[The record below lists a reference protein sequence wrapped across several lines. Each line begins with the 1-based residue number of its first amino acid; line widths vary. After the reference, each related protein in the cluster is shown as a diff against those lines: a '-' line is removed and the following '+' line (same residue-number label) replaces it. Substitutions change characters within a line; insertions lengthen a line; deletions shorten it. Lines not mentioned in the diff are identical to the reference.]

1 MPDSRNISDP
11 DFHLGTR
18 LTLPDDEV
26 HLWRIDLAAVAP
38 AEKRW
43 QEILSPD
50 ERARAARFHFERD
63 RRYYTATRALL
74 RTILASYVGAEPAD
88 LVFRYSEKEKPALDP
103 QFSLDAVEFN
113 ISHSGTAALLAFT
126 RGRALGI
133 DVELIREDFDPK
145 ALAHRFFSKH
155 EQTQLTALDPSE
167 KYSGFFRCWTRKEA
181 YIKAVGT
188 GLSLPLDQFD
198 VSLRPGDENALL
210 ATRPEA
216 SEAAEW
222 SLREVP
228 VGNGYVG
235 ALCVRGHDWRLQSS

>member
-1 MPDSRNISDP
+1 MHISGP
-11 DFHLGTR
+11 DFQLAAP
-18 LTLPDDEV
+18 LALPDDEV

-43 QEILSPD
+43 QKILSPD

-63 RRYYTATRALL
+63 RQHFIATRALL
-74 RTILASYVGAEPAD
+74 RMLLGSYVGSEPPD
-88 LVFRYSEKEKPALDP
+88 LVFRYSEKEKP
-103 QFSLDAVEFN
+103 SLDSRASHDSIEFN
-113 ISHSGTAALLAFT
+113 LSHSGTTALLAFA
-126 RGRALGI
+126 RGRALGV
-133 DVELIREDFDPK
+133 DVEIIHEDFDPT

-155 EQTQLTALDPSE
+155 EQTQLAALDPSE
-167 KYSGFFRCWTRKEA
+167 RYSGFFRCWTRKEA

-198 VSLRPGDENALL
+198 VSLRVGDEHALL

-228 VGNGYVG
+228 VGDAYVG
-235 ALCVRGHDWRLQSS
+235 ALCVRGHDWHLKS